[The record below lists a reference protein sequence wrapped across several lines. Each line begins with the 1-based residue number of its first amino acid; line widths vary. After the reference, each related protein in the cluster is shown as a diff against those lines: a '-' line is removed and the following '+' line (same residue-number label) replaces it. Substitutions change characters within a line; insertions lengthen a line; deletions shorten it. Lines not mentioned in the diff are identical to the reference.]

1 MNSIKISF
9 IIIAYNEE
17 KTIKNCINGIT
28 NLENLNKDEIEII
41 VVNDGSVDK
50 TRSVVE
56 QLQRELAQI
65 KLIDLVKNTGRGNA
79 RLIGIQRSVGDL
91 IAFVDADI
99 ILPKKWLTKL
109 SPHLNENDA
118 VGGIALPDSD
128 IEYAYY
134 KSKLPAK
141 ATPATVGITGN
152 NSLYKRDVFI
162 KLSFND
168 KLQQGEDV
176 DLFWKMLDAG
186 KKIKLDTDVIV
197 EHRSNKNYAH
207 SMKRMFEH
215 GDGATHLLLK
225 YKKMRLPDINFFIY
239 LALLILTIFT
249 IPFRLYTFL
258 ILFLLYPFT
267 TALIHIFTRFY
278 IKKDI
283 SDISKFI
290 YAGLVEYLLM
300 VSYYVGRI
308 RGFTSYKKVIS

>member
-17 KTIKNCINGIT
+17 KTINNCINGIIS
-28 NLENLNKDEIEII
+28 LENIEKDEIEIVI
-41 VVNDGSVDK
+41 VNDGSTDK
-50 TRSVVE
+50 TREVVE
-56 QLQRELAQI
+56 KLQKDLPQI
-65 KLIDLVKNTGRGNA
+65 KIINLDKNSGRGNA
-79 RLIGIQRSVGDL
+79 RLIGLQKSVGDL

-99 ILPKKWLTKL
+99 ILPRKWLTKL
-109 SPHLNENDA
+109 IPHLSENDA

-128 IEYAYY
+128 IEYAFY
-134 KSKLPAK
+134 KAKLPAK

-152 NSLYKRDVFI
+152 NSLYKRDVFV
-162 KLSFND
+162 KLTFNN

-225 YKKMRLPDINFFIY
+225 YKKMRLPDINFYIY
-239 LALLILTIFT
+239 LLLLILTIVT
-249 IPFRLYTFL
+249 IPFRIYIFL
-258 ILFLLYPFT
+258 ILFLVYPFT

-278 IKKDI
+278 IKKNI
-283 SDISKFI
+283 SDITRFL
-290 YAGLVEYLLM
+290 YAGLVEYLFGL
-300 VSYYVGRI
+300 YPIY
-308 RGFTSYKKVIS
+308 